1 MAKDRKER
9 GVNEDDFSF
18 FEIDEF
24 NLDKEW
30 VKQPALYFTWAR
42 KLADAR
48 LEVDEAK
55 AALDVI
61 KAEASRAI
69 RDDPG
74 EYGFDK
80 VTEAIVAVAI
90 NEHHDVIK
98 GAKTL
103 HDARHRQEL
112 YQAAVNA
119 LDHRKRALEKLV
131 DLHGQNYFSQPRTT
145 NPDAAERL
153 ESASKESIRKKGHQ
167 RRSRI
172 EDDE

>member
-1 MAKDRKER
+1 MVKNRKEHE
-9 GVNEDDFSF
+9 VSEDDFSF
-18 FEIDEF
+18 FEIDEH

-30 VKQPALYFTWAR
+30 VRQPSLYFTWAK

-48 LEVDEAK
+48 LEQDEAK
-55 AALDVI
+55 ANLDVI

-74 EYGFDK
+74 DYGFDK

-90 NEHHDVIK
+90 NEHPDVMAGVK
-98 GAKTL
+98 AL
-103 HDARHRQEL
+103 HESRHKQEV

-131 DLHGQNYFSQPRTT
+131 DLHGQNYFSTPKAP
-145 NPDAAERL
+145 NAEVAERL
-153 ESASKESIRKKGHQ
+153 DAVGKDSLRRKGKIR
-167 RRSRI
+167 RD